1 MRQLEAIVRMSEA
14 LAKMELLNFAEPRH
28 VDEALRLF
36 QVSTIAAAA
45 TGSLAGVEG
54 FASPEDQKI
63 FNRIEKHL
71 KKSFVIGTHV
81 SESAI
86 IQEFTRQSYPQSIV
100 RRVIDFCVRR
110 GELQYRMQRKLLY
123 RVK

>member
-1 MRQLEAIVRMSEA
+1 MSEA

-45 TGSLAGVEG
+45 TGSLAGIEG
-54 FASPEDQKI
+54 FASAEDQRT
-63 FNRIEKHL
+63 FNRIEKSL

-81 SESAI
+81 SENAI
-86 IQEFTRQSYPQSIV
+86 IQEFTRQSYPHSLV
-100 RRVIDFCVRR
+100 KRVIDFCVRR
-110 GELQYRMQRKLLY
+110 GDLQYRMQRKLLY

>member
-1 MRQLEAIVRMSEA
+1 MSEA
-14 LAKMELLNFAEPRH
+14 LAKMELLNFALPRH

-54 FASPEDQKI
+54 FASADDQRI

-86 IQEFTRQSYPQSIV
+86 IQEFTRQSYPQNIV
-100 RRVIDFCVRR
+100 KRVIDFCVRR
-110 GELQYRMQRKLLY
+110 KDLEYRMGRKLLY